1 MMQHTTNLERN
12 KEKSQRVF
20 INKKKNHKG
29 TDVTPDVGV
38 TPGKLEH
45 HTHKAIFCKIRLI
58 QVGCVL
64 HQTHSL

>member
-1 MMQHTTNLERN
+1 MMQHTTNLELN

-20 INKKKNHKG
+20 IKKKNHKG

-45 HTHKAIFCKIRLI
+45 HTHKAIFSKIGLF
-58 QVGCVL
+58 QVGLCAASD
-64 HQTHSL
+64 HSL